1 MTDAPG
7 SAPGPAPAT
16 LADALAALSAGRVT
30 AEALTEQALARAE
43 AWQRHINAFIRLDAE
58 AARAAARSPLAGP
71 LAGVPMAHKDMF
83 YRAGR
88 VSTCG
93 SGLRRD
99 WIAPVTATALQ
110 RLDAAGA
117 IDLGTLNM
125 SEWAGGATGHNIHF
139 GDVRNPWN
147 PAHVAGGSSSGSA
160 AAVAAGVVFAALG
173 SDTGG
178 SIRVPAACCG
188 IAGLKPTWG
197 RVPRAGA
204 MPRAWS
210 LDCVG
215 PLARTVE
222 DLAAVMSVIAGADPA
237 DPTAAAVPVP
247 DYAAAARA
255 EARGMTVA
263 VPEGWFHE
271 DLATPVAAALEAARR
286 VFEGLGV
293 RVASVA
299 LSDLATIFTLQAVV
313 TMAEAAAIHAP
324 MMQAHPGAYARG
336 LFGRQQTG
344 LAIPAAAYLDA
355 LRLRGPILRRFCAA
369 AFADADALLVPALPC
384 EVPTRAETDVE
395 SSGDYGAVH
404 ARMVRNTRAF
414 NYLGLPALA
423 VPCGVTPN
431 GLPAAF
437 QLAGPPFAEAALIRL
452 GAAYQRATEWHRRQ
466 PPLPA

>member
-1 MTDAPG
+1 MTGARATAAAT
-7 SAPGPAPAT
+7 SPAT
-16 LADALAALSAGRVT
+16 LTDALAALAAGRVT
-30 AEALTEQALARAE
+30 AEALTELALARAV
-43 AWQRHINAFIRLDAE
+43 AWQPHINAFIRLDAE
-58 AARAAARSPLAGP
+58 DARSVARAPRAGP
-71 LAGVPMAHKDMF
+71 LGGVPMAHKDMF
-83 YRAGR
+83 SRAGR

-99 WIAPVTATALQ
+99 WIAPVTATVLE

-139 GDVRNPWN
+139 GDARNPWN
-147 PAHVAGGSSSGSA
+147 PDHITGGSSSGSA

-197 RVPRAGA
+197 RVSRRGA

-222 DLAAVMSVIAGADPA
+222 DLAAVMSVIAGPDPA

-247 DYAAAARA
+247 DYVAAARA
-255 EARGMTVA
+255 EVRGMTVA
-263 VPEGWFHE
+263 VPEGWFYE
-271 DLATPVAAALEAARR
+271 DLAPPVAAALEAARR
-286 VFEGLGV
+286 VLEGLGV
-293 RVASVA
+293 RVVSVA
-299 LSDLATIFTLQAVV
+299 LADLATISTLQSVV

-324 MMQAHPGAYARG
+324 MMRAHRDAYARG

-355 LRLRGPILRRFCAA
+355 LRLRGLLLRRFCAT
-369 AFADADALLVPALPC
+369 AFADADALLLPALPG

-395 SSGDYGAVH
+395 SCGDYGAVH
-404 ARMVRNTRAF
+404 ARIVRNTRAF

-423 VPCGVTPN
+423 VPCGFTPN

-437 QLAGPPFAEAALIRL
+437 QLAGPPFAEAALLRL
-452 GAAYQRATEWHRRQ
+452 GAAYQRATEWHHHE
-466 PPLPA
+466 PPLPS

>member
-7 SAPGPAPAT
+7 SMPGPAPAT
-16 LADALAALSAGRVT
+16 LTGALAALADGRT
-30 AEALTEQALARAE
+30 TPEALTEQALERAS
-43 AWQRHINAFIRLDAE
+43 AWQGHINAFIRLDAE
-58 AARAAARSPLAGP
+58 AAREAARTPRAGP

-93 SGLRRD
+93 SALRRD
-99 WIAPVTATALQ
+99 WVAPVTATALQ

-147 PAHVAGGSSSGSA
+147 PAHVTGGSSSGSA
-160 AAVAAGVVFAALG
+160 AAVAAGIVFAALG

-197 RVPRAGA
+197 RVSRAGA

-222 DLAAVMSVIAGADPA
+222 DVAAVMSVIAGPDPA
-237 DPTAAAVPVP
+237 DPTAADVPVS
-247 DYAAAARA
+247 DYPAAARA

-263 VPEGWFHE
+263 VPEGWFYE
-271 DLATPVAAALEAARR
+271 DLAPPVAGALEAARR

-293 RVASVA
+293 RVVSVS
-299 LSDLATIFTLQAVV
+299 LPDLATIFTLQAVV

-344 LAIPAAAYLDA
+344 LAIPAATYLDA
-355 LRLRGPILRRFCAA
+355 LRLRGPMLRRFRAA
-369 AFADADALLVPALPC
+369 AFAGVDALLVPALPV
-384 EVPTRAETDVE
+384 EVPTLAETDVE
-395 SSGDYGAVH
+395 ASGDYGAVH

-423 VPCGVTPN
+423 VPCGFTPN
-431 GLPAAF
+431 GLPVAF

-452 GAAYQRATEWHRRQ
+452 GAAYQRATEWHRRRA
-466 PPLPA
+466 PLPS